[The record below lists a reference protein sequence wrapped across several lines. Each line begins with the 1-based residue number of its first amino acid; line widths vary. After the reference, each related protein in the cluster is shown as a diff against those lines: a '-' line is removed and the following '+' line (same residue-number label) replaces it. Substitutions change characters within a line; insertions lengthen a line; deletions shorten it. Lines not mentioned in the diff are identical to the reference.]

1 MISAT
6 ARKEENMIILAYSC
20 YIIAA
25 LDIWTAVSCW
35 LRGERLVA
43 ALSAARGWWLL

>member
-1 MISAT
+1 MIV
-6 ARKEENMIILAYSC
+6 LAYGC

-25 LDIWTAVSCW
+25 LGIWTAVSCW

-43 ALSAARGWWLL
+43 ALSAALFVMCLLAGRLVMEGWV